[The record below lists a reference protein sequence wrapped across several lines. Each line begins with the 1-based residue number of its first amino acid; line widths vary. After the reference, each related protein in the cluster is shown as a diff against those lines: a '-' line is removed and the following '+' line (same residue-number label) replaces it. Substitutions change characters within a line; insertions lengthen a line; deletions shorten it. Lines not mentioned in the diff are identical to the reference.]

1 MKIAILPTKKRS
13 ERLRNKNF
21 KKIKGVPVYIYT
33 IRKIISYS
41 IFDKI
46 IISSDETKIQK
57 DLKKYLP
64 KSSKIIFFHRKKE
77 YCKKNISTHT
87 VIFDVIKKLAIND
100 NDIVTCIYP
109 TSFLI
114 NKIDLKNILRMLYK
128 KPNYYIMPVCNYDYN
143 IDRYFTLNRNNVI
156 SKLSKTFFKKQQYPL
171 NKIFHDA
178 GQHYSAFVKTW
189 KKQKNLLG
197 KSTIGKI
204 IPSWRSQDID
214 YLYQWESAIKIYENK
229 R

>member
-64 KSSKIIFFHRKKE
+64 KSSKIIFFHRKKR
-77 YCKKNISTHT
+77 
-87 VIFDVIKKLAIND
+87 
-100 NDIVTCIYP
+100 
-109 TSFLI
+109 
-114 NKIDLKNILRMLYK
+114 IL
-128 KPNYYIMPVCNYDYN
+128 
-143 IDRYFTLNRNNVI
+143 
-156 SKLSKTFFKKQQYPL
+156 
-171 NKIFHDA
+171 
-178 GQHYSAFVKTW
+178 
-189 KKQKNLLG
+189 
-197 KSTIGKI
+197 
-204 IPSWRSQDID
+204 
-214 YLYQWESAIKIYENK
+214 
-229 R
+229 